1 MTGTITPIVMPKW
14 GLSMKEGTVMR
25 WLVAEGDEIAVGNEI
40 VEIETEKIAS
50 ALEATDAGLLRR
62 LVAEE
67 GDLLPVKAL
76 LGVLVEGEVSDEE
89 IDAFVEGFV
98 VPEDEEEDEEEEGIA
113 YQHADTAA
121 GRLRYTVQGEGAET
135 VLLIHGF
142 GGDLDNWLF
151 NLDALAAES
160 TVVALDLPGHGPSPA
175 PIPDPTV
182 PGLANAVL
190 DFMDAAEVEA
200 AHLVGHSLG
209 GALALAIA
217 LAEPGRVRSLTL
229 VCPAGLGSGINREY
243 IDGFVS
249 SASRRQLKPVLE
261 NLFADPG
268 LVNRSLVDGVLR
280 YKRLDGV
287 TESLTALAEG
297 VFPGGAQSWV
307 EPGVIAGLDVPV
319 LVVWGAEDRI
329 VPRRACGRGGRR
341 DGRDRRGGR
350 AHGADGGRPPRQ
362 RPHNRP
368 RRFRRR
374 RLTRPARGSPLPGRP
389 RSGPGRVHAN
399 WPGNAPDLN
408 DARRSRHVG

>member
-1 MTGTITPIVMPKW
+1 MSGTITPIVMPKW
-14 GLSMKEGTVMR
+14 GLSMKEGTVTQ

-50 ALEATDAGLLRR
+50 ALEATDAGRLRR

-98 VPEDEEEDEEEEGIA
+98 VPEDDDEEEEEVGPA
-113 YQHADTAA
+113 YEYAETAA
-121 GRLRYTVQGEGAET
+121 GRLRYTKQGEGGET

-160 TVVALDLPGHGPSPA
+160 TVVALDLPGHGPSPT

-182 PGLANAVL
+182 PGLAAAVR
-190 DFMDAAEVEA
+190 DFMDAAEVET

-209 GALALAIA
+209 GAIALALAA
-217 LAEPGRVRSLTL
+217 TVAPERVRSVTL
-229 VCPAGLGSGINREY
+229 VCPAGLGPDINREY

-261 NLFADPG
+261 SLFADPG
-268 LVNRSLVDGVLR
+268 LVNRSLVDGVLK

-287 TESLTALAEG
+287 TESLEALAGG
-297 VFPGGAQSWV
+297 VFPGGAQAWV
-307 EPGVIAGLDVPV
+307 EPEAIAGLDVPV

-329 VPRRACGRGGRR
+329 VPAAHADAAAGAAVEIVEGAGHMVQMEAAPQRFNALVTAHIARA
-341 DGRDRRGGR
+341 
-350 AHGADGGRPPRQ
+350 A
-362 RPHNRP
+362 
-368 RRFRRR
+368 
-374 RLTRPARGSPLPGRP
+374 
-389 RSGPGRVHAN
+389 SG
-399 WPGNAPDLN
+399 
-408 DARRSRHVG
+408 

>member
-1 MTGTITPIVMPKW
+1 MSGTITPIVMPKW
-14 GLSMKEGTVMR
+14 GLSMKEGTVIQ
-25 WLVAEGDEIAVGNEI
+25 WLVAEGDEITVGNEI

-50 ALEATDAGLLRR
+50 ALEATDAGRLRR

-76 LGVLVEGEVSDEE
+76 LGVLVEGEVSDDE
-89 IDAFVEGFV
+89 IDAFVAGFV
-98 VPEDEEEDEEEEGIA
+98 VPEEEDEDEEEEGIA
-113 YQHADTAA
+113 YRYAQTAT
-121 GRLRYTVQGEGAET
+121 GRLRYTVQGEEEGAET

-151 NLDALAAES
+151 NLDALAAEA
-160 TVVALDLPGHGPSPA
+160 TVVAFDLPGHGPSPTS
-175 PIPDPTV
+175 IPDPSV
-182 PGLANAVL
+182 PGLADAVA
-190 DFMDAAEVEA
+190 DFMDAAGVEA

-209 GALALAIA
+209 GAVALALAA
-217 LAEPGRVRSLTL
+217 AAPGRVRSVTL
-229 VCPAGLGSGINREY
+229 VCAAGLGPDINRDY

-261 NLFADPG
+261 SLFADTG

-307 EPGVIAGLDVPV
+307 KPGAVAGLEVPV

-329 VPRRACGRGGRR
+329 VPAAHAEAATGAAVEIVEGAGHMVQMEAAPRFNALVAAHIARA
-341 DGRDRRGGR
+341 
-350 AHGADGGRPPRQ
+350 A
-362 RPHNRP
+362 
-368 RRFRRR
+368 
-374 RLTRPARGSPLPGRP
+374 
-389 RSGPGRVHAN
+389 SG
-399 WPGNAPDLN
+399 
-408 DARRSRHVG
+408 

>member
-1 MTGTITPIVMPKW
+1 MPGTITPIVMPKW
-14 GLSMKEGTVMR
+14 GLSMKEGTVTR

-50 ALEATDAGLLRR
+50 ALEATDGGLLRR

-76 LGVLVEGEVSDEE
+76 LGVLVEGEVSDGE

-98 VPEDEEEDEEEEGIA
+98 VPEDDEEEDEEEQGPS
-113 YQHADTAA
+113 YQYAETAA

-160 TVVALDLPGHGPSPA
+160 TVVALDLPGHGPAPA
-175 PIPDPTV
+175 PIPAPSV
-182 PGLANAVL
+182 PGLAAAVA
-190 DFMDAAEVEA
+190 DFMDAAEVGA

-209 GALALAIA
+209 GALALA
-217 LAEPGRVRSLTL
+217 LAASAPERVRSVTL
-229 VCPAGLGSGINREY
+229 VCPAGLGPDINRGY

-261 NLFADPG
+261 SLFADPG

-287 TESLTALAEG
+287 TESLTALADG
-297 VFPGGAQSWV
+297 VFPGGTQSWV
-307 EPGVIAGLDVPV
+307 EPGAIAELAVPV

-329 VPRRACGRGGRR
+329 VPAAHADAAAGATVEIVDGAGHMVQMEAAPRVNALVTAHVARA
-341 DGRDRRGGR
+341 
-350 AHGADGGRPPRQ
+350 A
-362 RPHNRP
+362 
-368 RRFRRR
+368 
-374 RLTRPARGSPLPGRP
+374 GSE
-389 RSGPGRVHAN
+389 
-399 WPGNAPDLN
+399 
-408 DARRSRHVG
+408 

>member
-1 MTGTITPIVMPKW
+1 MPGTITPIVMPKW
-14 GLSMKEGTVMR
+14 GLSMKEGTVTR
-25 WLVAEGDEIAVGNEI
+25 WLVHEGDEIAAGNEI
-40 VEIETEKIAS
+40 MEIETEKIAS
-50 ALEATDAGLLRR
+50 ALEATDSGRLRR

-89 IDAFVEGFV
+89 VDAFVEGFV
-98 VPEDEEEDEEEEGIA
+98 APADEDEDEEEEEGIA
-113 YQHADTAA
+113 YRYAETAA
-121 GRLRYTVQGEGAET
+121 GRIRYAVRGEGAET

-160 TVVALDLPGHGPSPA
+160 TVVALDLPGHGPAPT
-175 PIPDPTV
+175 PIPDPSV
-182 PGLANAVL
+182 PGLATAVL
-190 DFMDAAEVEA
+190 DFMDAAEVET

-209 GALALAIA
+209 GAVALAIA
-217 LAEPGRVRSLTL
+217 AAAAPERVRSVTL
-229 VCPAGLGSGINREY
+229 VCPAGLGPDVNRGY

-287 TESLTALAEG
+287 TESLEALADG
-297 VFPGGAQSWV
+297 VFPGGAQRWV
-307 EPGVIAGLDVPV
+307 EPGAVAGLGVPV

-329 VPRRACGRGGRR
+329 VPAAHAEAAAGAGAAVEIVAGAGHMVQMEAAPRVNSLITAHVARA
-341 DGRDRRGGR
+341 
-350 AHGADGGRPPRQ
+350 AA
-362 RPHNRP
+362 
-368 RRFRRR
+368 
-374 RLTRPARGSPLPGRP
+374 
-389 RSGPGRVHAN
+389 
-399 WPGNAPDLN
+399 
-408 DARRSRHVG
+408 

>member
-1 MTGTITPIVMPKW
+1 MSGTITPIVMPKW
-14 GLSMKEGTVMR
+14 GLSMKEGTVTR
-25 WLVAEGDEIAVGNEI
+25 WIVQEGDEIAVGNEI

-98 VPEDEEEDEEEEGIA
+98 VPEDEDEEDEEEQGPA
-113 YQHADTAA
+113 YQYAETAA

-160 TVVALDLPGHGPSPA
+160 TVVAFDLPGHGPAPT
-175 PIPDPTV
+175 PIPETTV
-182 PGLANAVL
+182 PGLADAVV

-209 GALALAIA
+209 GAIALALAA
-217 LAEPGRVRSLTL
+217 SAPGRVRSVTL
-229 VCPAGLGSGINREY
+229 VCPAGLGPEINREY

-261 NLFADPG
+261 NLFADAG
-268 LVNRSLVDGVLR
+268 LVNRSLVDGVLK

-297 VFPGGAQSWV
+297 VFPGGAQRWV
-307 EPGVIAGLDVPV
+307 EPGTVARLGVPV

-329 VPRRACGRGGRR
+329 VPAAHAEAAAGATVEIVEGAGHMVQMEASPRVNALITAHVARA
-341 DGRDRRGGR
+341 
-350 AHGADGGRPPRQ
+350 
-362 RPHNRP
+362 
-368 RRFRRR
+368 
-374 RLTRPARGSPLPGRP
+374 SP
-389 RSGPGRVHAN
+389 
-399 WPGNAPDLN
+399 
-408 DARRSRHVG
+408 

>member
-1 MTGTITPIVMPKW
+1 MSGTITPIVMPKW
-14 GLSMKEGTVMR
+14 GLSMKEGTVTR

-50 ALEATDAGLLRR
+50 ALEAADGGLLRR

-76 LGVLVEGEVSDEE
+76 LGVLVEGEVGEDE

-98 VPEDEEEDEEEEGIA
+98 VPVDEDEEEEEEGIA
-113 YQHADTAA
+113 YQYAETAA

-160 TVVALDLPGHGPSPA
+160 TVVAFDLPGHGPSPA
-175 PIPDPTV
+175 PIPEPSV
-182 PGLANAVL
+182 PGLADAVL
-190 DFMDAAEVEA
+190 GFMDAAKVQA

-209 GALALAIA
+209 GALALA
-217 LAEPGRVRSLTL
+217 LAASAPGRVRSVTL
-229 VCPAGLGSGINREY
+229 VCPAGLGPDINRAY

-261 NLFADPG
+261 HLFADPG

-287 TESLTALAEG
+287 TESLTALAQG
-297 VFPGGAQSWV
+297 VFPGGAQRWV
-307 EPGVIAGLDVPV
+307 EPGAVAGLEAPV

-329 VPRRACGRGGRR
+329 VPAAHADAAAGATVEIVEGAGHMVQMEASPRVNALITAHVARA
-341 DGRDRRGGR
+341 
-350 AHGADGGRPPRQ
+350 
-362 RPHNRP
+362 
-368 RRFRRR
+368 
-374 RLTRPARGSPLPGRP
+374 
-389 RSGPGRVHAN
+389 
-399 WPGNAPDLN
+399 
-408 DARRSRHVG
+408 SR

>member
-1 MTGTITPIVMPKW
+1 MSGTITPIVMPKW

-25 WLVAEGDEIAVGNEI
+25 WLVAEGDAIAVGNEI

-62 LVAEE
+62 LIAEE

-98 VPEDEEEDEEEEGIA
+98 VPEDGEDEDEEEEGIA
-113 YQHADTAA
+113 YQYAETVA
-121 GRLRYTVQGEGAET
+121 GRLRYTTQGEGAET

-151 NLDALAAES
+151 NIDALAAES

-175 PIPDPTV
+175 PIPDPSV
-182 PGLANAVL
+182 PGLANAVV

-209 GALALAIA
+209 GAVSLAIA
-217 LAEPGRVRSLTL
+217 RAAPGRVRSVTL
-229 VCPAGLGSGINREY
+229 VCPAGLGPDINRGY

-249 SASRRQLKPVLE
+249 STSRRQLKPVLE

-287 TESLTALAEG
+287 TESLQGLADG
-297 VFPGGAQSWV
+297 AFPGGAQSWV
-307 EPGVIAGLDVPV
+307 EPGMIAGLGVPV

-329 VPRRACGRGGRR
+329 VPAAHAQAAAGATVEIVEGAGHMVQMEAAPRVNALVTAHVARAS
-341 DGRDRRGGR
+341 
-350 AHGADGGRPPRQ
+350 A
-362 RPHNRP
+362 
-368 RRFRRR
+368 
-374 RLTRPARGSPLPGRP
+374 
-389 RSGPGRVHAN
+389 
-399 WPGNAPDLN
+399 
-408 DARRSRHVG
+408 

>member
-1 MTGTITPIVMPKW
+1 MSGTITPIVMPKW
-14 GLSMKEGTVMR
+14 GLSMKEGTVTR

-50 ALEATDAGLLRR
+50 ALEATDGGLLRR

-89 IDAFVEGFV
+89 IDAFVAGFV
-98 VPEDEEEDEEEEGIA
+98 VPEDDDEDEEEEQGPA
-113 YQHADTAA
+113 YQYAETAA

-160 TVVALDLPGHGPSPA
+160 TVVAFDLPGHGPAPT
-175 PIPDPTV
+175 PIPDPSV
-182 PGLANAVL
+182 PGLADAVV

-209 GALALAIA
+209 GALALAVA
-217 LAEPGRVRSLTL
+217 ASAPGRVRSVTL
-229 VCPAGLGSGINREY
+229 VCPAGLGPDINRDY

-261 NLFADPG
+261 NLFAGAG
-268 LVNRSLVDGVLR
+268 LVNRSLVDGVLK

-307 EPGVIAGLDVPV
+307 EPGVIAGLGVPV

-329 VPRRACGRGGRR
+329 VPASHAEAAAGATVEIVEGAGHMVQMEASPRVNALIT
-341 DGRDRRGGR
+341 
-350 AHGADGGRPPRQ
+350 AHI
-362 RPHNRP
+362 
-368 RRFRRR
+368 
-374 RLTRPARGSPLPGRP
+374 ARVSP
-389 RSGPGRVHAN
+389 
-399 WPGNAPDLN
+399 
-408 DARRSRHVG
+408 

>member
-14 GLSMKEGTVMR
+14 GLSMKEGTVTR
-25 WLVAEGDEIAVGNEI
+25 WLVNEGDEIAVGNEI
-40 VEIETEKIAS
+40 AEIETEKIAS
-50 ALEATDAGLLRR
+50 ALEATDSGRLRR

-89 IDAFVEGFV
+89 IDAFVGGFV
-98 VPEDEEEDEEEEGIA
+98 VPADEDGDEEEEQGLA
-113 YQHADTAA
+113 YRYAETAA
-121 GRLRYTVQGEGAET
+121 GRIRYTVQGEGEGEGEGAET

-151 NLDALAAES
+151 NLDALAAGA
-160 TVVALDLPGHGPSPA
+160 TVVAFDLPGHGPAPA
-175 PIPDPTV
+175 PIPNPSV
-182 PGLANAVL
+182 PGLAVAVL
-190 DFMDAAEVEA
+190 DFMDAAGVEA

-209 GALALAIA
+209 GAVALAIA
-217 LAEPGRVRSLTL
+217 AAAAAGAPRRARSVTL
-229 VCPAGLGSGINREY
+229 VCPAGLGPEVNRGY

-287 TESLTALAEG
+287 TEALAALAEG
-297 VFPGGAQSWV
+297 VFPGGAQRWV
-307 EPGVIAGLDVPV
+307 EPGAIDGIGVPV

-329 VPRRACGRGGRR
+329 VPAAHAEAAAAAGATVEIVEGAGHMVQMEAAPRVNALIAAHVARAAAAG
-341 DGRDRRGGR
+341 
-350 AHGADGGRPPRQ
+350 
-362 RPHNRP
+362 
-368 RRFRRR
+368 
-374 RLTRPARGSPLPGRP
+374 
-389 RSGPGRVHAN
+389 
-399 WPGNAPDLN
+399 
-408 DARRSRHVG
+408 

>member
-1 MTGTITPIVMPKW
+1 MPGTITPIVMPKW
-14 GLSMKEGTVMR
+14 GLSMKEGTVTR

-50 ALEATDAGLLRR
+50 ALEATDRGLLRR

-76 LGVLVEGEVSDEE
+76 LGVLVEGEVSDAE

-98 VPEDEEEDEEEEGIA
+98 VPEEDEDEEEEEGLA
-113 YQHADTAA
+113 YQYAETAA

-135 VLLIHGF
+135 VLLVHGF

-175 PIPDPTV
+175 PIPDPSV
-182 PGLANAVL
+182 PGLAAAVI
-190 DFMDAAEVEA
+190 DFMGAAEVEA

-209 GALALAIA
+209 GAVALALATA
-217 LAEPGRVRSLTL
+217 APERVRSVTL
-229 VCPAGLGSGINREY
+229 VCPAGLGSEINREY

-287 TESLTALAEG
+287 TDSLTGLAEG
-297 VFPGGAQSWV
+297 VFPAGAQSWV
-307 EPGVIAGLDVPV
+307 EPGVIAGLAVPV

-329 VPRRACGRGGRR
+329 VPA
-341 DGRDRRGGR
+341 
-350 AHGADGGRPPRQ
+350 AHAEAAAGASVEIVEGAGHMVQMEAAPR
-362 RPHNRP
+362 
-368 RRFRRR
+368 
-374 RLTRPARGSPLPGRP
+374 
-389 RSGPGRVHAN
+389 V
-399 WPGNAPDLN
+399 NALI
-408 DARRSRHVG
+408 AAHVASAAG